1 MGKFPAILVGVLVLF
16 LSLASQAGATGSV
29 TLHWDQ
35 NVEPDIAGYHLFY
48 GVTSGSYTDEMD
60 VGNTTTATVP
70 GLADGGTDL
79 FVVTAYNTVTMESPP
94 SNEVSAT
101 VGPPPDANADPAPD
115 TDPNTD
121 SDANTNS
128 DPDSNTNSDPDS
140 DANTNSDPDSN
151 TNSNSDPD
159 SDSNSDSDPDPGN
172 YGLAHYR

>member
-70 GLADGGTDL
+70 GLADGGTYF

-101 VGPPPDANADPAPD
+101 VGPPPRHANPAPD
-115 TDPNTD
+115 TDPNTDSDANTDSDRPNTNTD

-128 DPDSNTNSDPDS
+128 DPDSNTNSD
-140 DANTNSDPDSN
+140 SDP
-151 TNSNSDPD
+151 
-159 SDSNSDSDPDPGN
+159 DSNSDSDPDSDPGN